1 MKKIMKY
8 LYIFL
13 AIYLFSCAEKGNY
26 DYQEINDIIIEGVTD
41 QTLHEVISFKDTL
54 KINPTIKGLH
64 SGDDVSGLEFEW
76 KMIRISGDNESEGND
91 FVIGREKNLKYY
103 VTEDPG
109 MYYGSYTIT
118 DKENNAKFNK
128 RFFVNVRSVT
138 SEGWAILCDEGGES
152 RLDWIF
158 DISADSVEIVHS
170 IWSEKNYNMGR
181 PVSLNFF
188 YGLSGSFRLANTES
202 GSFNLDPLLQTA
214 GEDRNMKYEFFT
226 IPERVDIRGGSSII
240 MHRDPEISMLIDVKG
255 DIYTKTTLDVGIL
268 FDYQCNMVSGE
279 SDYFVAAP
287 YVAIHHLKYNED
299 AASIILYDQTN
310 CRFVEF
316 QNNAI
321 YPSVAKFTGTMFQ
334 PTTNHELI
342 FMETTMTQNSFAVL
356 KNKSTGKYYLYG
368 FRIRGAGVNEQQ
380 FYTEIK
386 GPDLD
391 NLNKISFHNIYN
403 YMFYSAG
410 RKVYQFKIPSEG
422 NDAEPAKEAISL
434 PGETVVDIMLPKFA
448 AWEQYKPWET
458 NRANQLVVASNKDN
472 MVIDCG
478 NVRIYDVPSLSAPLI
493 LKKEHTN
500 KGLGKIVDIEYFER
514 DKPIKKE

>member
-1 MKKIMKY
+1 MIMKY

-13 AIYLFSCAEKGNY
+13 AIFLLSCAKESNSN
-26 DYQEINDIIIEGVTD
+26 YQEINDIMIEGVTD
-41 QTLHEVISFKDTL
+41 QTLHNVISFKDTL
-54 KINPTIKGLH
+54 KINTTIKGRF
-64 SGDDVSGLEFEW
+64 SGDDTEGLEFEW
-76 KMIRISGDNESEGND
+76 KLIAIKGNNVFEGND
-91 FVIGREKNLKYY
+91 FVISREKNLKHY
-103 VTEDPG
+103 VTENPG
-109 MYYGSYTIT
+109 MYYGSYTVT
-118 DKENNAKFNK
+118 DIKNDAKFIK

-158 DISADSVEIVHS
+158 DISADSIEVVHS
-170 IWSEKNYNMGR
+170 LWSDKNYNMGK

-188 YGLSGSFRLANTES
+188 YNMSSGSFRLANTEN

-214 GEDRNMKYEFFT
+214 GENRNMIYQFFT
-226 IPERVDIRGGSSII
+226 VPERVDIRGGASVI

-255 DIYTKTTLDVGIL
+255 DIYTKETRDVGVM
-268 FDYQCNMVSGE
+268 FDYRCNIVSGE

-321 YPSVAKFTGTMFQ
+321 YPSVAKFDGTMFQ
-334 PTTNHELI
+334 PTANHELI
-342 FMETTMTQNSFAVL
+342 FMETTMEQNSFAVL
-356 KNKSTGKYYLYG
+356 KNKSSGKYYIYG

-386 GPDLD
+386 GPELD
-391 NLNKISFHNIYN
+391 KLNKIVFHNINN
-403 YMFYSAG
+403 YMFYTASS
-410 RKVYQFKIPSEG
+410 KVYQFKIPNKG
-422 NDAEPAKEAISL
+422 DIVDPAKEAISL
-434 PGETVVDIMLPKFA
+434 PGETIVDIMLPKFA
-448 AWEQYKPWET
+448 AWEKYESWET
-458 NRANQLVVASNKDN
+458 YRANQLVVASNRDN
-472 MVIDCG
+472 MATDCG

-493 LKKEHTN
+493 LKKEYTN

-514 DKPIKKE
+514 DKPAK

>member
-1 MKKIMKY
+1 MKY

-13 AIYLFSCAEKGNY
+13 VIFLLSCAKEGNY
-26 DYQEINDIIIEGVTD
+26 DYQEMNDIMVEGVTD
-41 QTLHEVISFKDTL
+41 QTLYEVISFKDTL
-54 KINPTIKGLH
+54 KINPTIKGRF
-64 SGDDVSGLEFEW
+64 SGDDMSGLEFEW
-76 KMIRISGDNESEGND
+76 KMIRISGNNEFEGND
-91 FVIGREKNLKYY
+91 FVIGSEKNLSHY

-109 MYYGSYTIT
+109 MHYGSLTIT
-118 DKENNAKFNK
+118 DTKNNAKFNQ

-138 SEGWAILCDEGGES
+138 SEGWAVLCDEGGES

-170 IWSEKNYNMGR
+170 LWSEKNYNMGR

-188 YGLSGSFRLANTES
+188 YSLSGSFRLVNTES

-226 IPERVDIRGGSSII
+226 VPERVDIRGGSSII
-240 MHRDPEISMLIDVKG
+240 MHRNPEISMLIDSKG
-255 DIYTKTTLDVGIL
+255 DIYTKTTIDVGIL
-268 FDYQCNMVSGE
+268 FDYPCNIVGGE
-279 SDYFVAAP
+279 NDYFVAAP
-287 YVAIHHLKYNED
+287 YIAIHHLKYNEE

-316 QNNAI
+316 MNNAN

-356 KNKSTGKYYLYG
+356 KNKSTGKYYVYG
-368 FRIRGAGVNEQQ
+368 FRIRGAGVNEQT

-386 GPDLD
+386 GADL
-391 NLNKISFHNIYN
+391 NLLNKISFHNIYN
-403 YMFYSAG
+403 YMFYTAG
-410 RKVYQFKIPSEG
+410 SKVYQFKLPSEG
-422 NDAEPAKEAISL
+422 SDAEPAEEVISL

-448 AWEQYKPWET
+448 AWEMYKPWET
-458 NRANQLVVASNKDN
+458 DRANQLVVASNRDN
-472 MVIDCG
+472 QATDCG
-478 NVRIYDVPSLSAPLI
+478 NVRIYDVPSLSAPLV
-493 LKKEHTN
+493 LVKEHVD

-514 DKPIKKE
+514 DKPIKE